1 MKKNYLIGFTN
12 GCFDLLHEGHIDFL
26 EKAKRKCNYLIVGIN
41 SDKSIKKIKGKK
53 RPILNLKQRKKIIK
67 SIKYVD
73 KVIVF
78 NQETPINLI
87 KKIKPD
93 IIFKG
98 SDYKKENVVGYNFQ
112 KKRNKSVK
120 IISHINNVSTTKI
133 INKITKKFKI

>member
-1 MKKNYLIGFTN
+1 MKKRYSIGFTN
-12 GCFDLLHEGHIDFL
+12 GCFDLLHEGHINFL
-26 EKAKRKCNYLIVGIN
+26 EKAKSKCNYLVVGLN
-41 SDKSIKKIKGKK
+41 SDKSIKKIKGNK

-73 KVIVF
+73 KVMVF

-98 SDYKKENVVGYNFQ
+98 GDYKKENVVGYNFQ
-112 KKRNKSVK
+112 KERNKSIK
-120 IISHINNVSTTKI
+120 IISFIHNVSTTKI
-133 INKITKKFKI
+133 INKLIKKFKI